1 VISIGLSLVAV
12 FILLLFMG
20 GLLGRL
26 FHEFT
31 VTLSAAILVSGI
43 VSLTLT
49 PMLCG
54 RFLKS
59 ADRPSEEGVAI
70 PPSVVPENPTD
81 AS

>member
-1 VISIGLSLVAV
+1 
-12 FILLLFMG
+12 MG
-20 GLLGRL
+20 GLIERL
-26 FHEFT
+26 FHEFA

-59 ADRPSEEGVAI
+59 EERDPLRAGQRNRI
-70 PPSVVPENPTD
+70 LRGRG
-81 AS
+81 